1 MFYTVVG
8 SEVAEPAQTESPSLQ
23 CCGGLVRLTFRPHFL
38 VSYIADD
45 PAQSGRVHVTILS
58 SHLSEIAY
66 IAGKQKILQ
75 VALMTPVQETGEWQM
90 QRITELWCASD
101 RRLERETTAALY
113 VTETNERHIEYW
125 LDSEEARLIKLRQVF

>member
-8 SEVAEPAQTESPSLQ
+8 SEVAEPVQDGSPSFH
-23 CCGGLVRLTFRPHFL
+23 CWGLVRLSFRPYFL
-38 VSYIADD
+38 VSFIADD
-45 PAQSGRVHVTILS
+45 PAESGEVNVTVLS
-58 SHLSEIAY
+58 SHLSEIAF
-66 IAGKQKILQ
+66 IAGKRKVVQ
-75 VALMTPVQETGEWQM
+75 VALMTPVQGTGEWQM

-101 RRLERETTAALY
+101 PELERETTAALY

>member
-8 SEVAEPAQTESPSLQ
+8 SEVAEPAQAGSPSMQ
-23 CCGGLVRLTFRPHFL
+23 CWGLIQLTFRPHFL

-45 PAQSGRVHVTILS
+45 PTETGKVNVTILS

-66 IAGKQKILQ
+66 IAGKQKVLQ
-75 VALMTPVQETGEWQM
+75 VALMTPVQGTGEWQM

-101 RRLERETTAALY
+101 PRLERETTAALY